1 MARSLVRDGKQAV
14 DLGHTPFIILPLK
27 NQKAF
32 PKGHTEDIMESLSFQ
47 ENKILKMIG
56 AIKK

>member
-1 MARSLVRDGKQAV
+1 M